1 MPQIN
6 VTIDGRLYR
15 MACAAGEEAHLTG
28 LAEMFDGR
36 IAEMRKSFGEIG
48 DMRLQVMAALTI
60 ADEVAELRGK
70 LAALESETAELR
82 KAAETA
88 ERGRTEDAARAA
100 DGIGRAAE
108 RIGKLVDSLGGSGP
122 EQGGVAREVV

>member
-6 VTIDGRLYR
+6 VTIDGRSYR
-15 MACAAGEEAHLTG
+15 MACGEGEEAHLTG
-28 LAEMFDGR
+28 LAEMLDIR

-70 LAALESETAELR
+70 VAALETDVAGLR
-82 KAAETA
+82 AAAEAA
-88 ERGRTEDAARAA
+88 ERARTADAERAA
-100 DGIGRAAE
+100 AGIGHAAE
-108 RIGKLVDSLGGSGP
+108 RIGRLADALGGSAPRG
-122 EQGGVAREVV
+122 